1 MAKKKVVVPDEV
13 LMTKIYIIRGIKVM
27 IDRDLAELYGV
38 ETKYLKRQVRR
49 NEKRFPEDFMFQMSK
64 EELKD
69 WRSQFVTS
77 NADKMGLRYPPY
89 VFTEQGVAMLS
100 GVLNSDRA
108 INVNIQIMRIFCKMR
123 ELISSHKELINKLKE
138 IEDRLEGH
146 DNEIIVMF
154 EYMKRL
160 KEEKE
165 QRIEQESR
173 KRIGYKKK

>member
-1 MAKKKVVVPDEV
+1 MAKKKALVPDEV
-13 LMTKIYIIRGIKVM
+13 LMTKIYVIRGQKVM
-27 IDRDLAELYGV
+27 IDRDLADLYGV

-64 EELKD
+64 EELVD

-123 ELISSHKELINKLKE
+123 QLISSHQELI
-138 IEDRLEGH
+138 DRLKQIEQRLGGH
-146 DNEIIVMF
+146 DSEIVVLF
-154 EYMKRL
+154 EYL
-160 KEEKE
+160 KKLMEEKE
-165 QRIEQESR
+165 QENEQESR
-173 KRIGYKKK
+173 KRIGYKK